1 MAPRLK
7 QLTLDKIYNQMR
19 MIQEKHWQSD
29 MEHIPLKW
37 FYKNAIKNAKSQED
51 YEMCQ
56 ALTDSAEKY
65 DIDIDGK

>member
-51 YEMCQ
+51 Y
-56 ALTDSAEKY
+56 
-65 DIDIDGK
+65 